1 MGRGDDSLGRPPQ
14 RCIIATLRA
23 SGYVKKSV
31 ILQQTSVKRHRLG
44 GKLTRPRLHSFRVRC
59 LECVCDRAFYGYTF
73 AFAVGERSLFVSCGK
88 MEAGIVG
95 LPNVGKSTLFN
106 ALTAAGI
113 ASENY
118 PFCTIEPN
126 VGAVAIPDP
135 RLTTINR
142 YIETEKIVPAIFQ
155 LVDIA
160 GLVRGASQG
169 EGLGNKFLGNL
180 RNVDAILHVVRCYE
194 GENVVHV
201 EGSIDPLRDI
211 DTIDTELMLADLQS
225 VEGML
230 DRAQKQVRLG
240 GPEAKR
246 RVEILKECEV
256 LLAAGK
262 PIRGLTYEEPTSA
275 RILKELQLLTAKRVL
290 YVANVSEDDLEGK
303 GPMTEQ
309 VRTRAAAEGSEV
321 VPLSARLEAEIAELD
336 EADRAEML
344 QSVGLRE
351 PALAVLARAA
361 YKLLGLQSFYTGGPK
376 EIRAWTIPVGAT
388 APQAAGVIHS
398 DFERG
403 FIRVETYS
411 VDDLVQYGN
420 EKAIREAG
428 KLRLEGKTYVM
439 HDKDVC
445 HFLFNV

>member
-1 MGRGDDSLGRPPQ
+1 
-14 RCIIATLRA
+14 
-23 SGYVKKSV
+23 
-31 ILQQTSVKRHRLG
+31 
-44 GKLTRPRLHSFRVRC
+44 
-59 LECVCDRAFYGYTF
+59 
-73 AFAVGERSLFVSCGK
+73 

-142 YIETEKIVPAIFQ
+142 YIETEKIIPAIFQ

-180 RNVDAILHVVRCYE
+180 RNVDAILHVVRCYDD
-194 GENVVHV
+194 ENVIHV
-201 EGSIDPLRDI
+201 EGSVDPIRDI
-211 DTIDTELMLADLQS
+211 ETIDTELMLADLQS
-225 VEGML
+225 VEGMI
-230 DRAQKQVRLG
+230 DRASKQIRLG

-246 RVEILKECEV
+246 RVEILTDCQAR
-256 LLAAGK
+256 LSDGK
-262 PIRGLTYEEPTSA
+262 PIRGLAYDDPTSA
-275 RILKELQLLTAKRVL
+275 RILNETQFLTSKPVL
-290 YVANVSEDDLEGK
+290 YVANVDESDLAGK
-303 GPMTEQ
+303 GPLVEK
-309 VRTRAAAEGSEV
+309 VRQRALFEGSEV
-321 VPLSARLEAEIAELD
+321 VPVSARLEAEIAELD
-336 EADRAEML
+336 ETDRAEML
-344 QSVGLRE
+344 ASVGLEE
-351 PALAVLARAA
+351 PALASLARAA
-361 YKLLGLQSFYTGGPK
+361 YRLLGLQSFFTAGPK

-388 APQAAGVIHS
+388 APQAAGVIHT

-403 FIRVETYS
+403 FIRAEIYS
-411 VDDLVQYGN
+411 VSDLIQYES

-428 KLRLEGKTYVM
+428 KMRLEGKSYIM
-439 HDKDVC
+439 QDSDVC